1 LSFKLFVIKDQFSSE
16 EISKRAIDYLKAAMK
31 DEVVETVK
39 EPETP
44 KPPSKKPK
52 LEFVQ
57 VLANKV
63 NGSDLINNLDQ
74 SIQFEYS
81 NILNVDM
88 LTNIFEWWHQ
98 RKSVYPRLHSLML
111 KYLIIP
117 ATSAASERVFSS
129 AGLIYED
136 RRSRLSDEHVNML
149 IFLYKNLKNK

>member
-1 LSFKLFVIKDQFSSE
+1 
-16 EISKRAIDYLKAAMK
+16 MK
-31 DEVVETVK
+31 NEVVETVK

-57 VLANKV
+57 LLANKV

-74 SIQFEYS
+74 TIQFELKKYS
-81 NILNVDM
+81 NDLNVDM
-88 LTNIFEWWHQ
+88 FTNIFEWWHQ

-129 AGLIYED
+129 AGLILED

>member
-1 LSFKLFVIKDQFSSE
+1 
-16 EISKRAIDYLKAAMK
+16 MK

-57 VLANKV
+57 LLANKV

-74 SIQFEYS
+74 TIQFELKKYS
-81 NILNVDM
+81 NDLNVDM
-88 LTNIFEWWHQ
+88 FTNIFEWWHQ

-129 AGLIYED
+129 AGLILED
-136 RRSRLSDEHVNML
+136 RRSRLSDEYVNML